1 MSGARWRIFLLP
13 LCVGIAWLSIAP
25 LAARGGNEVP
35 VAVQAADS
43 ESLARLLNADT
54 YTGVAPVVPPTIAT
68 TSPPQANQAGGAI
81 PATPPPI
88 PATTAPPA
96 SSPLFEPVVEVAG
109 ATTVGPSQPPEVAL
123 GERALLRMNY
133 QWSSRFPDWTIE
145 FLGPRQGL
153 RALTYPS
160 ERRIEVFV
168 RAQDDEASLHRVIA
182 HEVGHLV
189 DVSANSQADRDRW
202 SAQRNIEDADW
213 WPSEAQPDFA
223 TGAGDFAEAFA
234 VWETGIQ
241 SRSTIAGQPDEADL
255 ALLAE
260 LAN

>member
-1 MSGARWRIFLLP
+1 MSGARWRLLFLP
-13 LCVGIAWLSIAP
+13 VCVAIAWLSIAP
-25 LAARGGNEVP
+25 LAARGDNAVP
-35 VAVQAADS
+35 VAAQVTDA
-43 ESLARLLNADT
+43 ESLARLLNAET
-54 YTGVAPVVPPTIAT
+54 YVGVAPVVPATGSPSRVDDVPAISGTSAIPTT
-68 TSPPQANQAGGAI
+68 TS
-81 PATPPPI
+81 
-88 PATTAPPA
+88 PPA

-109 ATTVGPSQPPEVAL
+109 ATTIARNRPPEVEL

-133 QWSSRFPDWTIE
+133 QWSARFPDWTIE

-168 RAQDDEASLHRVIA
+168 RPQDDEASLHRVIA

-189 DVSANSQADRDRW
+189 DVSANSQDDRDRW
-202 SAQRNIEDADW
+202 SAQRNIEGADW